1 MSGEKQAAPL
11 PMLGR
16 VKSKAGEAK
25 SKWVDDNARA
35 IVIATVSCFNM
46 LIAEA
51 RCDVEIW
58 FRLSKSRLAIGADQ
72 GVVPE
77 H

>member
-1 MSGEKQAAPL
+1 M

-51 RCDVEIW
+51 RCDVQIW